1 MPAGIGFHLAHAKRL
16 RAIATA
22 PQKTDQVDAR
32 LLGRM
37 LLSGLILEAYPR
49 AGDQRELLRLL
60 RHRTTLVRYRTRLAG
75 RMHSQ
80 LHQQRL
86 ALPREKLLRQAT
98 RAWLRRS
105 GTTLMLTD
113 LTTRLGGLRSSPQSL
128 SERWPLM
135 NPRLSLLTLPALLLA
150 GAGTALAQGLPTSQ
164 PALIQ
169 IFREQVKLGR
179 AADHARIEAGWPAAF
194 AKAKSPN
201 YYLAMTSLTGA
212 SEAWFIIPYASN
224 AVAAAEMKLEES
236 DTTLA
241 AELQRLSRA
250 DAEVLTDAQSIQAVA
265 RPELSYGA
273 YPNLAR
279 QRFWEISI
287 FRVRPGH
294 EADFDAAAKAYGAS
308 TGRTAP
314 SSSYR
319 VYEVTAGMPSPTYV
333 VFASVESYGQFDEMM
348 ANGMK
353 TMQNF
358 TPEERTTLQ
367 KFSAEGLLNSETN
380 RFQLNPVMSY
390 VSSETR
396 ATDPTF
402 WMPKRPARRP

>member
-1 MPAGIGFHLAHAKRL
+1 MVVGLDQGASVDQNVKVAAELCGDAPPVWLQSGESITPLLASALADVRRVEPGRQQRFNRAIEL
-16 RAIATA
+16 RASELRERVGHVVR
-22 PQKTDQVDAR
+22 VDLER
-32 LLGRM
+32 LSL
-37 LLSGLILEAYPR
+37 
-49 AGDQRELLRLL
+49 
-60 RHRTTLVRYRTRLAG
+60 
-75 RMHSQ
+75 
-80 LHQQRL
+80 
-86 ALPREKLLRQAT
+86 
-98 RAWLRRS
+98 
-105 GTTLMLTD
+105 TTLMLTD
-113 LTTRLGGLRSSPQSL
+113 LTTRPGGLRSSPQSL

-135 NPRLSLLTLPALLLA
+135 NRRLSLLTLPALLLA

-241 AELQRLSRA
+241 AELQRLTRA

-273 YPNLAR
+273 FPNLAK

-294 EADFDAAAKAYGAS
+294 EAEFDAAAKAYGAS

-390 VSSETR
+390 VSPETR

>member
-1 MPAGIGFHLAHAKRL
+1 MNRKIPLF
-16 RAIATA
+16 
-22 PQKTDQVDAR
+22 
-32 LLGRM
+32 
-37 LLSGLILEAYPR
+37 
-49 AGDQRELLRLL
+49 
-60 RHRTTLVRYRTRLAG
+60 
-75 RMHSQ
+75 
-80 LHQQRL
+80 
-86 ALPREKLLRQAT
+86 ALPAF
-98 RAWLRRS
+98 
-105 GTTLMLTD
+105 
-113 LTTRLGGLRSSPQSL
+113 
-128 SERWPLM
+128 
-135 NPRLSLLTLPALLLA
+135 LLA
-150 GAGTALAQGLPTSQ
+150 GVGTALAQGLPTSQ

-179 AADHARIEAGWPAAF
+179 APDHARIEAGWPAAF

-212 SEAWFIIPYASN
+212 SEAWFIVPYASN

-250 DAEVLTDAQSIQAVA
+250 DAEVLNDSRSLQAVA
-265 RPELSYGA
+265 RPDLSHGTF
-273 YPNLAR
+273 PNLAK
-279 QRFWEISI
+279 QRFWEIST

-294 EADFDAAAKAYGAS
+294 ETDFEAAAKAYGAA
-308 TGRTAP
+308 TDRTAP
-314 SSSYR
+314 GFSYR
-319 VYEVTAGMPSPTYV
+319 VYAVTAGMPEPTFL
-333 VFASVESYGQFDEMM
+333 VFASVESYAQFDDMM

-353 TMQNF
+353 TMQSM

-367 KFSAEGLLNSETN
+367 KFSADGLLNSETN

-390 VSSETR
+390 VPPETR